1 MANAPQIA
9 TYVLVNCIAVGAA
22 VPQTRILK
30 HPVRAKRLAARAVM
44 IFCST
49 FIFGWILAAGHFVP
63 EYVAGPT
70 ILLSAITAF
79 ASWSAG
85 MVWGGPPTLQDTQS
99 YLFAGT
105 AIPLLLCLATLGAYG
120 AIESLDG

>member
-9 TYVLVNCIAVGAA
+9 AYVLVNCIAIGAA
-22 VPQTRILK
+22 VPQTRNLK
-30 HPVRAKRLAARAVM
+30 HPIRAKRLAARGVV

-70 ILLSAITAF
+70 IFLSAITAF

-85 MVWGGPPTLQDTQS
+85 IVWGGPATRADKQTF
-99 YLFAGT
+99 LFAGT
-105 AIPLLLCLATLGAYG
+105 AILLLLCLAVTGA
-120 AIESLDG
+120 LDA

>member
-1 MANAPQIA
+1 MPSFAHIA
-9 TYVLVNCIAVGAA
+9 AYILVNAIAVGAA
-22 VPQTRILK
+22 GPQLGNLK
-30 HPVRAKRLAARAVM
+30 HPIRAKRLAARAVV

-70 ILLSAITAF
+70 ILLSAIIAF

-85 MVWGGPPTLQDTQS
+85 IVWGGPATRADKQTF
-99 YLFAGT
+99 LFAGT
-105 AIPLLLCLATLGAYG
+105 AILLLLSLAVTGA
-120 AIESLDG
+120 LDE